1 MKTKN
6 DWKDIYSHLYPEN
19 LKKELR
25 SLKKIGDVA
34 MPYHKYIP
42 LAGRKEAI
50 EALEELL
57 KEKE

>member
-25 SLKKIGDVA
+25 SLKKIDD
-34 MPYHKYIP
+34 